1 MLRQANKYYLDWVDL
16 NLPFLLKILIGPS
29 KPVIKISDKSTSV
42 LAQDLTPLTLIAG
55 DNVTALTNTSITI
68 QCPTSGIPKPTV
80 SWTKDGQ
87 EILIG
92 GRYRVKDD
100 GSLLISEADEVDN
113 ARYTCTAGSVSGKD
127 SASST
132 MQVVGK
138 NITYSCMRH
147 FAMFLILRFNVFFP
161 RGLHGRI
168 SQLESSVLFVSLTR
182 LVVARVH

>member
-1 MLRQANKYYLDWVDL
+1 LAWVGL
-16 NLPFLLKILIGPS
+16 NLPLLFKILIGPS

-80 SWTKDGQ
+80 TWTKDGQ

-92 GRYRVKDD
+92 GRYKVKDD

-132 MQVVGK
+132 VQVVGK
-138 NITYSCMRH
+138 KITAYSCMRH
-147 FAMFLILRFNVFFP
+147 FAMFVILRFNVFFP
-161 RGLHGRI
+161 QGLHGRI

-182 LVVARVH
+182 LVVARVY

>member
-1 MLRQANKYYLDWVDL
+1 M
-16 NLPFLLKILIGPS
+16 
-29 KPVIKISDKSTSV
+29 

-80 SWTKDGQ
+80 TWTKDGQ

-92 GRYRVKDD
+92 DRYKVKDD

-132 MQVVGK
+132 VKVVGK
-138 NITYSCMRH
+138 KITVIAVCYILPCLLSCDST
-147 FAMFLILRFNVFFP
+147 FFFP
-161 RGLHGRI
+161 LGLRGRI

-182 LVVARVH
+182 LVVARVYQNISKIPCICFSCIENGTIY

>member
-1 MLRQANKYYLDWVDL
+1 M
-16 NLPFLLKILIGPS
+16 
-29 KPVIKISDKSTSV
+29 

-80 SWTKDGQ
+80 TWTKNGQ

-92 GRYRVKDD
+92 GRYKVKDD

-132 MQVVGK
+132 VKVVGK
-138 NITYSCMRH
+138 KITVIAVCYILPCLLSCDST
-147 FAMFLILRFNVFFP
+147 FFF
-161 RGLHGRI
+161 HWVCTV
-168 SQLESSVLFVSLTR
+168 VLASLNP
-182 LVVARVH
+182 LSYLCP

>member
-1 MLRQANKYYLDWVDL
+1 M
-16 NLPFLLKILIGPS
+16 
-29 KPVIKISDKSTSV
+29 

-68 QCPTSGIPKPTV
+68 QCLTSGVPKPTV
-80 SWTKDGQ
+80 TWTKDGQ

-100 GSLLISEADEVDN
+100 GSLLISEADKVDN

-132 MQVVGK
+132 VQVVGK
-138 NITYSCMRH
+138 RVTVIVKCDILPHWYITFCYL
-147 FAMFLILRFNVFFP
+147 AIQRFFF
-161 RGLHGRI
+161 HGVRTV
-168 SQLESSVLFVSLTR
+168 VLASLNP
-182 LVVARVH
+182 LSYLSP